1 MSKYEPL
8 WIYLK
13 KEQKDS
19 FKLSFDDILNIL
31 GFKIDHSFLKY
42 KNEAKDYGYEVIK
55 ISLKEKY
62 IIISKYKIKEVR
74 PNDR

>member
-13 KEQKDS
+13 EKQNDNYR
-19 FKLSFDDILNIL
+19 LSFDDILNIL

-62 IIISKYKIKEVR
+62 VIISKYK
-74 PNDR
+74 N

>member
-19 FKLSFDDILNIL
+19 FRLSFDDILNIL

-42 KNEAKDYGYEVIK
+42 KN
-55 ISLKEKY
+55 
-62 IIISKYKIKEVR
+62 
-74 PNDR
+74 